1 MATVYQNFVRRR
13 LMRAALLAVVLAVAW
28 EGASSLHRVE
38 HTLRFVQRCQRLD
51 AWVVPHCENA
61 AGRGAGAL
69 CEDARAVAAIDPLRY
84 AVLYH
89 LRPALVADATAVLR
103 RTHSEPPRA
112 GRLGPA
118 HAGAAVA
125 FAAAFYLLA
134 A

>member
-38 HTLRFVQRCQRLD
+38 HTLRFVQRCQRL
-51 AWVVPHCENA
+51 
-61 AGRGAGAL
+61 
-69 CEDARAVAAIDPLRY
+69 DPLRY